1 MTPLSREIASYLEDR
16 GSIDHL
22 DLCDLYNT
30 NHFHLYK
37 VYEIR
42 QGKSG
47 KKRYIE
53 EPIPELKKVQ
63 QILIPLFENFP
74 FYPQCIARRGKS
86 ISDNASYHLDA
97 KYILRVDIKQCFQ
110 SVRPIHIT
118 NALDIY
124 VPEYLLKG
132 LMLDALPFCIF
143 NNAFIPR
150 QMRSNRK
157 VVPVL
162 PTGAPTS
169 PILCNIALTP
179 VDKDILELIKG
190 KGYQYSRYMDDIH
203 LSTTNEKRDW
213 SLLPEVTKIL
223 EHHNFEINK
232 KKSKWMTNASDSVV
246 ITGVQLGA
254 KSKVPKDFRRMLR
267 AKLCNLAKDKRDLD
281 KETLGCLGYVKSID
295 ENKYQEFLEYY
306 ERRRMYVPA
315 ADQ

>member
-1 MTPLSREIASYLEDR
+1 MSPLSKDITAYLEAK
-16 GSIDHL
+16 GSASKQVLHT
-22 DLCDLYNT
+22 LYGM

-37 VYEIR
+37 TYEIR

-63 QILIPLFENFP
+63 QGLIALYENFP
-74 FYPQCIARRGKS
+74 FFPQCIARRGKS

-110 SVRPIHIT
+110 SVRPFHIL
-118 NALDIY
+118 NALQQY
-124 VPEYLLKG
+124 VIDNTLAMMIDG
-132 LMLDALPFCIF
+132 LTFCFFDPTCLSQKIR
-143 NNAFIPR
+143 A
-150 QMRSNRK
+150 NRRP
-157 VVPVL
+157 VPML

-169 PILCNIALTP
+169 PVLCNIALTP
-179 VDKDILELIKG
+179 IDTDIIKLIKG
-190 KGYQYSRYMDDIH
+190 RGYQYSRYMDDIH
-203 LSTTNEKRDW
+203 ISTTNKKRDW
-213 SLLPEVTKIL
+213 SLLPEVTEIL
-223 EHHNFEINK
+223 KNHEFEVNT

-267 AKLCNLAKDKRDLD
+267 AKLCNLARDKRDLD
-281 KETLGCLGYVKSID
+281 KETLGCLAYVKSID
-295 ENKYQEFLEYY
+295 ENKHQEFLEYY
-306 ERRRMYVPA
+306 ERRRTYVPT